1 MSGRTAR
8 ADATR
13 WEGGLVGIVVVSH
26 GQMAE
31 GMLDAARMIV
41 GEQERLVSVTLREAD
56 GIESLTERVAAAVE
70 QVDAG
75 DGVLVLVDV
84 FGASPFNASARVAMQ
99 RGKVE
104 VLTGMS
110 LPMLLELVVQREG
123 QDLRAL
129 TQVGYDSGTRGI
141 RTLSE
146 TLAKKPA

>member
-1 MSGRTAR
+1 M
-8 ADATR
+8 
-13 WEGGLVGIVVVSH
+13 VGIVVVSH
-26 GQMAE
+26 GLMAE

-99 RGKVE
+99 RSKVE

-110 LPMLLELVVQREG
+110 LPMLLELAVQCEG
-123 QDLRAL
+123 QDLSAL
-129 TQVGYDSGTRGI
+129 TQVARDAGTSGI

>member
-1 MSGRTAR
+1 M
-8 ADATR
+8 
-13 WEGGLVGIVVVSH
+13 VGIVVVSH

>member
-1 MSGRTAR
+1 MAGRTAR

-13 WEGGLVGIVVVSH
+13 WEGGLVGIVVVTH

-84 FGASPFNASARVAMQ
+84 FGASPFNASARVAM
-99 RGKVE
+99 RRSKVE
-104 VLTGMS
+104 VLTGVS
-110 LPMLLELVVQREG
+110 LPMLLELAVQREG
-123 QDLRAL
+123 QDLSAL
-129 TQVGYDSGTRGI
+129 TQVARDAGTSGI

>member
-1 MSGRTAR
+1 LIG
-8 ADATR
+8 
-13 WEGGLVGIVVVSH
+13 VVVVSH

-41 GEQERLVSVTLREAD
+41 GEQERLLAVALRETD

-99 RGKVE
+99 RGHVE

-110 LPMLLELVVQREG
+110 LPMLLELAVQREG
-123 QDLRAL
+123 QNLDAL
-129 TQVGYDSGTRGI
+129 TKIARDAGGSGI

-146 TLAKKPA
+146 TLAQRPA

>member
-1 MSGRTAR
+1 M
-8 ADATR
+8 
-13 WEGGLVGIVVVSH
+13 VGIVVVSH
-26 GQMAE
+26 GGMAE

-104 VLTGMS
+104 VLTGAS

-123 QDLRAL
+123 QDLAAL
-129 TQVGYDSGTRGI
+129 TQVARDAGTSGI

-146 TLAKKPA
+146 TLAKRPA

>member
-1 MSGRTAR
+1 M
-8 ADATR
+8 
-13 WEGGLVGIVVVSH
+13 VGIVVVSH

-31 GMLDAARMIV
+31 GMLEAARMIV

-56 GIESLTERVAAAVE
+56 GIESLTERVTAAVE

-99 RGKVE
+99 RGNVE

-129 TQVGYDSGTRGI
+129 TQVARDVGTSGI

-146 TLAKKPA
+146 TLPKKPAGSIV

>member
-1 MSGRTAR
+1 MAGRTAR

>member
-1 MSGRTAR
+1 M
-8 ADATR
+8 
-13 WEGGLVGIVVVSH
+13 VGIVVVTH

-56 GIESLTERVAAAVE
+56 GLESLTERVAAAVE

-99 RGKVE
+99 RSKVE
-104 VLTGMS
+104 VLTGVS
-110 LPMLLELVVQREG
+110 LPMLLELAVQREG
-123 QDLRAL
+123 QDLSAL
-129 TQVGYDSGTRGI
+129 TQVARDAGTSGI

>member
-1 MSGRTAR
+1 
-8 ADATR
+8 
-13 WEGGLVGIVVVSH
+13 LIGIVVVSH

-41 GEQERLVSVTLREAD
+41 GEQERLLAVALREED

-99 RGKVE
+99 HGHMD

-110 LPMLLELVVQREG
+110 LPMLLELAVQREG
-123 QDLRAL
+123 QDLEAL
-129 TQVGYDSGTRGI
+129 TKIARDAGGSGI

-146 TLAKKPA
+146 TLAQRPA

>member
-1 MSGRTAR
+1 
-8 ADATR
+8 
-13 WEGGLVGIVVVSH
+13 
-26 GQMAE
+26 MAE

-99 RGKVE
+99 RSKVE

-110 LPMLLELVVQREG
+110 LPMLLELAVQCEG
-123 QDLRAL
+123 QDLSAL
-129 TQVGYDSGTRGI
+129 TQVARDAGTSGI